1 MSGGAPPLT
10 AMPLFGPFPDRW
22 KDWPVED
29 RLVAVYGMATSTAE
43 KFIKDAAPNPLPT
56 DKAWIVA
63 SLQLLRA
70 TVCQVLGKTEE
81 EMDVLSLDVW
91 NARGNT
97 AAAGPN

>member
-1 MSGGAPPLT
+1 
-10 AMPLFGPFPDRW
+10 
-22 KDWPVED
+22 
-29 RLVAVYGMATSTAE
+29 MATSTAE

-63 SLQLLRA
+63 SLEVLRA

-81 EMDVLSLDVW
+81 EMDVMSLDVW